1 MKKLQNLRLLS
12 LLVILLSLSTSC
24 KDDDS
29 LLNGS
34 GITEQSWSTGQ
45 TYFAS
50 AEQTLTFTFTTQS
63 SWTAQSS
70 STALL
75 SLDTYAGNSGN
86 NTLKVT
92 VHNSSDQQATIT
104 IKVNGYSSTGT
115 IKVQLSN
122 NNIQGYEI
130 NYSVDQYLKEKYLWN
145 DEYKTLTPTFDQAYD
160 DFLENTLMSMT
171 TNTLDKKLYNNSNG
185 SYYSLFS
192 YIQKIDPDLQSTR
205 SAIEKKTQ
213 EYNYGFINLLP
224 VYNSTEKGSYISFA
238 VQGVYK
244 DSSAD
249 EAGIKRSVEITHID
263 NQIITEINWPQY
275 YLKLLQPTSASTV
288 VVKDDKG
295 KSYTINSGPIYV
307 NPVIYHQVKNRIGY
321 LVYSSFSSGFDQEL
335 FDVFKQFKNEN
346 ITDLILDLRY
356 NGGGD
361 VRSANLIASCIAGET
376 CIGKTF
382 ASYRYNQERMTVL
395 GNKRDIEKFSYS
407 NYQNLNNISLSA
419 GGLNLHRVYC
429 LVTNNT
435 ASASE
440 LVINSLEGIGIDV
453 ILIGNTTRGKN
464 VGMEG
469 VELTAGTDKYLL
481 FPITFQAYNAA
492 GYGDFENGF
501 TPDFVID
508 ENNPH
513 GKNFEGY
520 IDFGKDN
527 ETLYAK
533 AMSQITGTDVASI
546 TRSSRQ
552 AKGQVIAQPTIGR
565 IGMIKQK

>member
-122 NNIQGYEI
+122 NDIQGYEI

-192 YIQKIDPDLQSTR
+192 YIQKLDPNLQSTR

-244 DSSAD
+244 GSSAN

-275 YLKLLQPTSASTV
+275 YLKLLQPTSTSTV

-335 FDVFKQFKNEN
+335 FEVFKQFKNEN

-419 GGLNLHRVYC
+419 GGLNLRRVYC

-533 AMSQITGTDVASI
+533 AISQITGTDAASI

-552 AKGQVIAQPTIGR
+552 VKGRVIAQPTIGR

>member
-275 YLKLLQPTSASTV
+275 YLKLLQPTSTSTV

-335 FDVFKQFKNEN
+335 FEVFKQFKNEN

-419 GGLNLHRVYC
+419 GGLNLRRVYC

>member
-122 NNIQGYEI
+122 NDIQGYEI

-192 YIQKIDPDLQSTR
+192 YIQKLDPNLQSTR

-244 DSSAD
+244 GSSAD

-335 FDVFKQFKNEN
+335 FEVFKQFKNEN

-419 GGLNLHRVYC
+419 GGLNLRRVYC

>member
-122 NNIQGYEI
+122 NDIQGYEI

-192 YIQKIDPDLQSTR
+192 YIQKLDPNLQSTR

-244 DSSAD
+244 GSSAD

-275 YLKLLQPTSASTV
+275 YLKLLQPTSTSTV

-307 NPVIYHQVKNRIGY
+307 NPVIYHQVKNKIGY

-335 FDVFKQFKNEN
+335 FEVFKQFKNEN

-419 GGLNLHRVYC
+419 GGLNLRRVYC

-533 AMSQITGTDVASI
+533 AMSQITGTDAASI

-552 AKGQVIAQPTIGR
+552 VKGQVIAQPTIGR

>member
-145 DEYKTLTPTFDQAYD
+145 DEYKTLTPNFDQAYD
-160 DFLENTLMSMT
+160 DFLENTLMSMN
-171 TNTLDKKLYNNSNG
+171 TNTLDKKLYNNGSE

-224 VYNSTEKGSYISFA
+224 VQYDNTHVFLA

-244 DSSAD
+244 GSSAD
-249 EAGIKRSVEITHID
+249 EAGIKRSVEITHVD
-263 NQIITEINWPQY
+263 NQILTLNNWYQHC
-275 YLKLLQPTSASTV
+275 LKLLQPTSTSTV
-288 VVKDDKG
+288 VVKDYNG
-295 KSYTINSGPIYV
+295 KSYTISSGPIYV

-335 FDVFKQFKNEN
+335 FEVFKQFKNEN

-419 GGLNLHRVYC
+419 GGLNLRRVYC

>member
-115 IKVQLSN
+115 IKVQLSDN
-122 NNIQGYEI
+122 DIQGYEI

-171 TNTLDKKLYNNSNG
+171 TNTLDKKLYNNGSE

-224 VYNSTEKGSYISFA
+224 VYNSTEKGYYISFA
-238 VQGVYK
+238 VQGVHK
-244 DSSAD
+244 ESSAD

-263 NQIITEINWPQY
+263 NQLITENNWRQY

-335 FDVFKQFKNEN
+335 FEVFKQFKNEN

-382 ASYRYNQERMTVL
+382 ASYRYNQERMEAL

-419 GGLNLHRVYC
+419 GGLNLRRVYC

-520 IDFGKDN
+520 IDFGKDD

-533 AMSQITGTDVASI
+533 AMSQITGTDAASI
-546 TRSSRQ
+546 IRSSRQ

>member
-1 MKKLQNLRLLS
+1 
-12 LLVILLSLSTSC
+12 
-24 KDDDS
+24 
-29 LLNGS
+29 
-34 GITEQSWSTGQ
+34 
-45 TYFAS
+45 
-50 AEQTLTFTFTTQS
+50 
-63 SWTAQSS
+63 
-70 STALL
+70 
-75 SLDTYAGNSGN
+75 
-86 NTLKVT
+86 
-92 VHNSSDQQATIT
+92 
-104 IKVNGYSSTGT
+104 
-115 IKVQLSN
+115 
-122 NNIQGYEI
+122 
-130 NYSVDQYLKEKYLWN
+130 
-145 DEYKTLTPTFDQAYD
+145 
-160 DFLENTLMSMT
+160 MSMT
-171 TNTLDKKLYNNSNG
+171 TNTLDKKLYNNGNG

-224 VYNSTEKGSYISFA
+224 VQYDNTHVFLA

-244 DSSAD
+244 SSSAD
-249 EAGIKRSVEITHID
+249 EAGIKRSVGITHVD
-263 NQIITEINWPQY
+263 NQILTLNNWYQHC
-275 YLKLLQPTSASTV
+275 LKLLQPTSTSTV
-288 VVKDDKG
+288 VVKDYNG
-295 KSYTINSGPIYV
+295 KSYTINSGPIYA
-307 NPVIYHQVKNRIGY
+307 NPVIYHRVKNKIGY
-321 LVYSSFSSGFDQEL
+321 LVYSYFGSGFDQEL
-335 FDVFKQFKNEN
+335 FEVFKQFKNEN

-382 ASYRYNQERMTVL
+382 ASYRYNQERMEVL

-407 NYQNLNNISLSA
+407 SYQNLNNISLSA
-419 GGLNLHRVYC
+419 GGLNLRRVYC

-520 IDFGKDN
+520 IDFGKDD

-533 AMSQITGTDVASI
+533 AMSQITGTDAASI

>member
-122 NNIQGYEI
+122 NDIQGYEI

-192 YIQKIDPDLQSTR
+192 YIQKLDPDLQSTR
-205 SAIEKKTQ
+205 GAIEKKTQ

-275 YLKLLQPTSASTV
+275 YLKLLQPTSTSTV

-335 FDVFKQFKNEN
+335 FEVFKQFKNEN

-419 GGLNLHRVYC
+419 GGLNLRRVYC

-492 GYGDFENGF
+492 GFGDFENGF

-533 AMSQITGTDVASI
+533 AMSQITGTDAASI

-552 AKGQVIAQPTIGR
+552 VKGQVIAQPTIGR

>member
-122 NNIQGYEI
+122 NDIQGYEI

-192 YIQKIDPDLQSTR
+192 YIQKLDPDLQSTR

-275 YLKLLQPTSASTV
+275 YLKLLQPTSTSTV

-335 FDVFKQFKNEN
+335 FEVFKQFKNEN

-419 GGLNLHRVYC
+419 GGLNLRRVYC

-492 GYGDFENGF
+492 GFGDFENGF

-533 AMSQITGTDVASI
+533 AMSQITGTDAASI
-546 TRSSRQ
+546 SRSSRQ
-552 AKGQVIAQPTIGR
+552 VKGQVIAQPTIGR

>member
-1 MKKLQNLRLLS
+1 
-12 LLVILLSLSTSC
+12 
-24 KDDDS
+24 
-29 LLNGS
+29 
-34 GITEQSWSTGQ
+34 
-45 TYFAS
+45 
-50 AEQTLTFTFTTQS
+50 
-63 SWTAQSS
+63 
-70 STALL
+70 
-75 SLDTYAGNSGN
+75 
-86 NTLKVT
+86 
-92 VHNSSDQQATIT
+92 
-104 IKVNGYSSTGT
+104 
-115 IKVQLSN
+115 
-122 NNIQGYEI
+122 
-130 NYSVDQYLKEKYLWN
+130 
-145 DEYKTLTPTFDQAYD
+145 
-160 DFLENTLMSMT
+160 
-171 TNTLDKKLYNNSNG
+171 
-185 SYYSLFS
+185 
-192 YIQKIDPDLQSTR
+192 
-205 SAIEKKTQ
+205 
-213 EYNYGFINLLP
+213 
-224 VYNSTEKGSYISFA
+224 
-238 VQGVYK
+238 
-244 DSSAD
+244 
-249 EAGIKRSVEITHID
+249 
-263 NQIITEINWPQY
+263 
-275 YLKLLQPTSASTV
+275 
-288 VVKDDKG
+288 
-295 KSYTINSGPIYV
+295 
-307 NPVIYHQVKNRIGY
+307 
-321 LVYSSFSSGFDQEL
+321 
-335 FDVFKQFKNEN
+335 
-346 ITDLILDLRY
+346 
-356 NGGGD
+356 
-361 VRSANLIASCIAGET
+361 
-376 CIGKTF
+376 
-382 ASYRYNQERMTVL
+382 MTVL

-492 GYGDFENGF
+492 GFGDFENGF

-533 AMSQITGTDVASI
+533 AMSQITGTDAASI

>member
-122 NNIQGYEI
+122 NDIQGYEI

-192 YIQKIDPDLQSTR
+192 YIQKLDPNLQSTR

-244 DSSAD
+244 GSSAD

-275 YLKLLQPTSASTV
+275 YLKLLQPTSTSTV

-335 FDVFKQFKNEN
+335 FEVFKQFKNGN

-419 GGLNLHRVYC
+419 GGLNLRRVYC

-492 GYGDFENGF
+492 GFGDFENGF

>member
-192 YIQKIDPDLQSTR
+192 YIQKLDPNLQSTR

-244 DSSAD
+244 GSSAD

-275 YLKLLQPTSASTV
+275 YLKLLQPTSTSTV

-335 FDVFKQFKNEN
+335 FEVFKQFKNEN

-419 GGLNLHRVYC
+419 GGLNLRRVYC

-492 GYGDFENGF
+492 GFGDFENGF

-533 AMSQITGTDVASI
+533 AMSQITGTDAASI

-552 AKGQVIAQPTIGR
+552 VKGQVIAQPTIGR

>member
-171 TNTLDKKLYNNSNG
+171 TNTLDKKLYNNGSE

-224 VYNSTEKGSYISFA
+224 VQYDNTHVFLA

-244 DSSAD
+244 GSSAD
-249 EAGIKRSVEITHID
+249 EAGIKRSVEITHVD
-263 NQIITEINWPQY
+263 NQILTLNNWYQHC
-275 YLKLLQPTSASTV
+275 LKLLQPTSTSTV
-288 VVKDDKG
+288 VVKDYNG

-382 ASYRYNQERMTVL
+382 ASYRYNQERMEAR

-419 GGLNLHRVYC
+419 GGLNLRRVYC
-429 LVTNNT
+429 IVTNNT

-492 GYGDFENGF
+492 GFGDFENGF

-533 AMSQITGTDVASI
+533 AMSQITGTDAASI

-552 AKGQVIAQPTIGR
+552 VKGQVIAQPTIGR

>member
-122 NNIQGYEI
+122 NDIQGYEI

-171 TNTLDKKLYNNSNG
+171 TNTLDKKLYNNGSE

-238 VQGVYK
+238 VQGVHK
-244 DSSAD
+244 GSSAD

-263 NQIITEINWPQY
+263 NQIITENNWPQY

-335 FDVFKQFKNEN
+335 FEVFKQFKNEN

-382 ASYRYNQERMTVL
+382 ASYRYNQERMEIL

-501 TPDFVID
+501 TPDFAID

-513 GKNFEGY
+513 GENFEGY

-533 AMSQITGTDVASI
+533 AMSQITGTDAASI